1 MTDARVQRVDALLR
15 RRQPDL
21 TVLME
26 RVHKPHNFAAVLRTC
41 DAVGVLRAHAVTPPG
56 EPLPISPQTAQ
67 GAQKWVPVSRHKE
80 SLAAIEALHEQ
91 GFALIAAHF
100 GADARPFR
108 EVDYTRPTA
117 VVLGTERFGLTPEAA
132 ARVDTCIEIPMFG
145 MTRSLNV
152 SVAAAVILYEA
163 QRQREAAGLY
173 ERMRLPDADYH
184 RLRFEWLYPR
194 LARWCREHDS
204 QYPQLTGGGE
214 LPPDFRERL
223 STARQR
229 RG

>member
-1 MTDARVQRVDALLR
+1 MTEARVQRVDALLR

-41 DAVGVLRAHAVTPPG
+41 DAVGVLHAHAVIPAG

-67 GAQKWVPVSRHKE
+67 GAQKWVPVSRHKD
-80 SLAAIEALHEQ
+80 SVAAIETLRDQ

-100 GADARPFR
+100 TADARAFR
-108 EVDYTRPTA
+108 AVDYTRPTA

-132 ARVDTCIEIPMFG
+132 ARVDTCVEIPMLG

-173 ERMRLPDADYH
+173 DRMRLAGADYH

-194 LARWCREHDS
+194 LARWCREHDTG
-204 QYPQLTGGGE
+204 YPQLTGDGE
-214 LPPDFRERL
+214 LPPEFRARL
-223 STARQR
+223 STVRQR
-229 RG
+229 RD